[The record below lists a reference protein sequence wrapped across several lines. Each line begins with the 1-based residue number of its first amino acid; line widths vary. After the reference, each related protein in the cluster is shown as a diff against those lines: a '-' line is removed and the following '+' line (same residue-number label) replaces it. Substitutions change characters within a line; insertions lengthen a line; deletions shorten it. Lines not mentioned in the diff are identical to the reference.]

1 MVYANRAIDA
11 GDFFQSI
18 GRYIGDEDLEVWP
31 VVRKIT
37 ETIRKYDTPML
48 FKQFGRKKFKDER
61 MFLQKVEEA
70 YIREDIRPYIDKYV
84 AQVLDELTEAG
95 CPLFLKTSR
104 LDNFYIRSFAG
115 IVEIRK
121 DRGVYPLYFAFDRWR
136 KDLLSQ

>member
-37 ETIRKYDTPML
+37 ETIRKYDTSML

-104 LDNFYIRSFAG
+104 LDNFYKNQRLI
-115 IVEIRK
+115 
-121 DRGVYPLYFAFDRWR
+121 L
-136 KDLLSQ
+136 

>member
-1 MVYANRAIDA
+1 MERIIFILSYEKRWDCWMVYANRAIDA
-11 GDFFQSI
+11 
-18 GRYIGDEDLEVWP
+18 GDEDLEVWP

-104 LDNFYIRSFAG
+104 FDNFYNNKRRMLKYG
-115 IVEIRK
+115 PLG
-121 DRGVYPLYFAFDRWR
+121 GVL
-136 KDLLSQ
+136 